1 MRKTILLLLMLIAMS
16 SVAEAQLVKS
26 TGVPSGSD
34 EDKALEA
41 ISAATDPAQKL
52 VLIDKFMADFGQ
64 GNYAILAND
73 LYVSYYSDLK
83 NYAKM
88 AEYSQKILAIDP
100 ENFNAALHL
109 VRANSELG
117 DNAGLFAAGEKMSGI
132 LTRYKA
138 QTPPADTDAGSW
150 NLRHQQSL
158 ADQKDQI
165 TYVQNLMVNVGYKTQ
180 APAERAAFAER
191 FVAAYPDSPYAAAC
205 QDLAAYAYQAM
216 QNNDKMIATANKS
229 LAMNPND
236 IDMLILLADYYS
248 DRGLELDKADTF
260 AKKAIDLMAS
270 AKKPEGMT
278 DDQWKSRAALQ
289 TGIAWSAE
297 GQVLIN
303 KNDLPGAAAAFQ
315 KASPLLKSEKTYY
328 ARNLYRLGFTY
339 ARQKKVPEA
348 TAALN
353 EVISMDTPFKVPAQ
367 QTLQQL
373 NGSAPPPKRT
383 SHE

>member
-1 MRKTILLLLMLIAMS
+1 MRKVFLLLVMTLALAS
-16 SVAEAQLVKS
+16 SAQSQLVKS

-34 EDKALEA
+34 EDKALDA
-41 ISAATDPAQKL
+41 ISAATDPAAKL
-52 VLIDKFMADFGQ
+52 ALIDKFMADFGKD
-64 GNYAILAND
+64 NYAVLAND
-73 LYVSYYSDLK
+73 LYVSYYSDAK

-88 AEYSQKILAIDP
+88 AEYSQKILAIDSD
-100 ENFNAALHL
+100 NFSAALHL
-109 VRANSELG
+109 IRAESELG
-117 DNAGLFAAGEKMSGI
+117 DNTGLFAAGEKMSAI
-132 LTRYKA
+132 LVRYKA
-138 QTPPADTDAGSW
+138 QTPPEDTDAGSW

-165 TYVQNLMVNVGYKTQ
+165 TYVQNLMVNVIYKTQ
-180 APAERAAFAER
+180 APAERAAIAER
-191 FVAAYPDSPYAAAC
+191 FIAAFPDSPYAGAC

-216 QNNDKMIATANKS
+216 QSIDKMITAANKS

-236 IDMLILLADYYS
+236 IDMLLLLADYYS
-248 DRGLELDKADTF
+248 DKGEQLDKAETF
-260 AKKAIDLMAS
+260 AKKAIDLLPT

-278 DDQWKSRAALQ
+278 DDQWHTRMTLQ

-303 KNDLPGAAAAFQ
+303 KNDLPGAATAFQ
-315 KASPLLKSEKTYY
+315 TASPLLKSEKVYY

-353 EVISMDTPFKVPAQ
+353 EVISMDTPFKGPAQ

-373 NGSAPPPKRT
+373 NTPAAPAKRT
-383 SHE
+383 PHE